1 MGNRMSR
8 KTWLIMITLIITV
21 LALVGIAPSC
31 SFFSLSGS
39 TSASNWTPASNE
51 TAPDFT
57 LPTLTGAS
65 ITLSELKGTP
75 VVLHFW
81 TTDCHTCRSELPY
94 FEDVAQQSEGEIEVI
109 AIDVGQSVST
119 VQKFFSYEPTMIV
132 ALDENKKTFV
142 NYCLN
147 YNDPQRGVPFTL
159 FVDSEGV
166 VKYVQLG
173 PFENEAA
180 LLDTLDSVF

>member
-1 MGNRMSR
+1 MASRMPK
-8 KTWLIMITLIITV
+8 KTWSILITLVVTV

-31 SFFSLSGS
+31 SFFSPSGS
-39 TSASNWTPASNE
+39 TSALHWTPASNE

-57 LPTLTGAS
+57 LPTLTGAN

-94 FEDVAQQSEGEIEVI
+94 FEDVAQQSEGQIEVI
-109 AIDVGQSVST
+109 AIDVGQNLST

-132 ALDENKKTFV
+132 ALDKNKKTLV
-142 NYCLN
+142 SYCLE
-147 YNDPQRGVPFTL
+147 YNNPQRGAPFTI
-159 FVDSEGV
+159 FIDSEGV
-166 VKYVQLG
+166 AKYVQLG
-173 PFENEAA
+173 PFKNEAELWDA
-180 LLDTLDSVF
+180 LHSVF